1 MDEQFKIDVG
11 FVQKEE
17 FLGGME
23 ERKWKSFDSCVKC
36 FSEEVEAAQVRNALS
51 TSSPQIMDRSEAAS
65 AAVDSMEVKHGEPL
79 VVQFA
84 AP

>member
-1 MDEQFKIDVG
+1 MLILRRGRSGV
-11 FVQKEE
+11 
-17 FLGGME
+17 
-23 ERKWKSFDSCVKC
+23 FD
-36 FSEEVEAAQVRNALS
+36 ALS
-51 TSSPQIMDRSEAAS
+51 TSSSQIMDRSEAAS